1 LLAILA
7 GACIVPGAVMFKII
21 TTDLSVYMGEMSAG
35 VAHELNSPLPAI
47 VGNSQLLFRETTP
60 EDW

>member
-1 LLAILA
+1 
-7 GACIVPGAVMFKII
+7 MFKII